1 MAGKISHPITLTKL
15 TVVFQMH
22 CHIGWHV
29 AEGLAL
35 QFVERESEIAALV
48 DAAELES
55 TCKAWDDFNSE
66 RFHIEQDDSGV

>member
-1 MAGKISHPITLTKL
+1 
-15 TVVFQMH
+15 MH

-35 QFVERESEIAALV
+35 QFVERESEIPAFV

-55 TCKAWDDFNSE
+55 TCKAWKDFNTES
-66 RFHIEQDDSGV
+66 FHIEQDDSGV